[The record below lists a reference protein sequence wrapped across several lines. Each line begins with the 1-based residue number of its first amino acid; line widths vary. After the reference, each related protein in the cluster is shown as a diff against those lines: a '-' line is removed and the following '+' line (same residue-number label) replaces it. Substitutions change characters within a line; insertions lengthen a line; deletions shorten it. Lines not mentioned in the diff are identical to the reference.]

1 MLLRKLLSD
10 AGLDARL
17 AFVTRHW
24 SAQVDPQFPT
34 LARFNDMLVFL
45 PAQPG
50 IAKDTWVDP
59 TCDSRAAGELT
70 TETRGLEVL
79 LFNATKLGFSG
90 VEVKSEW
97 RSTADASN
105 AQANVVKI
113 SHRAQLDAAG
123 TLTDAVAR
131 TAKGLSAQWEE
142 MAIGNQTTQDELR
155 EARRHAERSSALARV
170 IEVTPGS
177 CVVGTGTCAS
187 GRKIELPAY
196 STAESET
203 RLLVPLNAM
212 TDAYGTALTKGKAQ
226 RSSELYLTNQEA
238 FEEVFD
244 LDVQQ
249 GFALENVP
257 KTVKV
262 KTGLVETSVK
272 VEATAKGARV
282 TRTLKRDIGAV
293 TMAEYDEVQS
303 AFRAFQDARH
313 LVLSFVKK

>member
-1 MLLRKLLSD
+1 
-10 AGLDARL
+10 
-17 AFVTRHW
+17 
-24 SAQVDPQFPT
+24 
-34 LARFNDMLVFL
+34 
-45 PAQPG
+45 
-50 IAKDTWVDP
+50 
-59 TCDSRAAGELT
+59 
-70 TETRGLEVL
+70 
-79 LFNATKLGFSG
+79 
-90 VEVKSEW
+90 
-97 RSTADASN
+97 
-105 AQANVVKI
+105 
-113 SHRAQLDAAG
+113 
-123 TLTDAVAR
+123 
-131 TAKGLSAQWEE
+131 
-142 MAIGNQTTQDELR
+142 
-155 EARRHAERSSALARV
+155 
-170 IEVTPGS
+170 
-177 CVVGTGTCAS
+177 
-187 GRKIELPAY
+187 
-196 STAESET
+196 
-203 RLLVPLNAM
+203 M

-293 TMAEYDEVQS
+293 TMAAYDEVQS